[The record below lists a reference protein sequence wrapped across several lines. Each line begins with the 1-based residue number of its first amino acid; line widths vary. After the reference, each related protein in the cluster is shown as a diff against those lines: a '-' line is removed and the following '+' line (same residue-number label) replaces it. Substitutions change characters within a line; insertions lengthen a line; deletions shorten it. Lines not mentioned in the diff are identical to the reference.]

1 MPLSA
6 LKLDPEFLVELDM
19 TLENGDQARLG
30 SIRGRRSRLTTTFE
44 PRIEPI
50 GLTALGRTG
59 STAVTRLVAAHPEVV
74 AYRPFEYEPRVMTYW
89 LDLLQD
95 LSDPAAF
102 RRQVQPQGPLDP
114 GWWTGAR
121 PPYPRRLVD
130 DELQAL
136 LGGETIDE
144 LALFAQRRIERFY
157 DRAAELEGRPGV
169 TRFVEKLGPRTG
181 ALMRELYPG
190 AREIVLVR
198 DFRDMVASVFA
209 FNRKRGFQGFGRART
224 ADDVEYVATIVADS
238 VEMLAE
244 AWRARSGDAFLL
256 RYEDLVQAPD
266 ETVRS
271 LLEHLELERRPG
283 HDRGDARRPG
293 RAQVGRAS
301 HHPRRRGHRRQ
312 MALRPLPRGP
322 GGLRAGPRPGAAPVR
337 LPGMSGRGTIAV
349 AGSVAQRPFNG
360 GHTWVFLQYLLG
372 LRQLGWD
379 VLLLDRLEP
388 EMCVDAQG
396 RPADVEHSVNVAY
409 LDRVFRA
416 FGLGDRYAVFHDGG
430 RARSG

>member
-1 MPLSA
+1 MSDVEFGEIALQPESESMVASALDTPKPGQRGTYFGFDLRGWVIGRESPAKVVAARHAGGELRRVEVDITRPDVAERHPEIEWAQHSGFFMPLGA
-6 LKLDPEFLVELDM
+6 LKLDPDFEVELDV
-19 TLENGDQARLG
+19 TLEDGTQARLG
-30 SIRGRRSRLTTTFE
+30 SLRGRRSRLATAFE
-44 PRIEPI
+44 PSIEPI
-50 GLTALGRTG
+50 GLTSLGRTG
-59 STAVTRLVAAHPEVV
+59 STAVTRLLAAHPEVV
-74 AYRPFEYEPRVMTYW
+74 AYRPFEYEPRVVTYW
-89 LDLLQD
+89 LDLVQD

-102 RRQVQPQGPLDP
+102 RRQVQPQGPLDA
-114 GWWTGAR
+114 GWWAGAR
-121 PPYPRRLVD
+121 APYPRRLVD

-136 LGGETIDE
+136 LGGETIEE

-157 DRAAELEGRPGV
+157 GRAAELDGRAGV

-271 LLEHLELERRPG
+271 LLEHLELPAAPG
-283 HDRGDARRPG
+283 TIEAMLAALDEPKSEGHRTIRDA
-293 RAQVGRAS
+293 ADTVGRWRSDLTPEVQEACAQALG
-301 HHPRRRGHRRQ
+301 P
-312 MALRPLPRGP
+312 ALRQFG
-322 GGLRAGPRPGAAPVR
+322 
-337 LPGMSGRGTIAV
+337 
-349 AGSVAQRPFNG
+349 
-360 GHTWVFLQYLLG
+360 Y
-372 LRQLGWD
+372 
-379 VLLLDRLEP
+379 P
-388 EMCVDAQG
+388 E
-396 RPADVEHSVNVAY
+396 
-409 LDRVFRA
+409 
-416 FGLGDRYAVFHDGG
+416 
-430 RARSG
+430 